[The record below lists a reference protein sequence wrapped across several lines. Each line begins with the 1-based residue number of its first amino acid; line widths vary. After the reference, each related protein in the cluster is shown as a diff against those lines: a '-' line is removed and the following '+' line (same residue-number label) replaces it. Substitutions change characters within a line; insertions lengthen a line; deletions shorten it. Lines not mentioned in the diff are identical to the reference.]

1 MNLYLECS
9 VKGEMFSEQMK
20 LWHMTC
26 HKVGAATEAGIGVSF
41 MVLSPYENVRLVFF
55 FLLLKTLCF
64 KKLNNKHL
72 QLYKVLPTPS
82 HISIS
87 QPPPTLS

>member
-55 FLLLKTLCF
+55 FF
-64 KKLNNKHL
+64 YSKLFAL
-72 QLYKVLPTPS
+72 RS
-82 HISIS
+82 
-87 QPPPTLS
+87 